1 MRLACTFFLVISCS
15 FLSSSSSISPGCRW
29 LFAVAGE
36 LRAEPK
42 NVLLQGFEQGALFL
56 FSDGADAQAQHGVQ
70 FIQGAVGFDARM
82 RLADPLAGKE

>member
-1 MRLACTFFLVISCS
+1 
-15 FLSSSSSISPGCRW
+15 
-29 LFAVAGE
+29 
-36 LRAEPK
+36 
-42 NVLLQGFEQGALFL
+42 VLLQGFEQGALFL